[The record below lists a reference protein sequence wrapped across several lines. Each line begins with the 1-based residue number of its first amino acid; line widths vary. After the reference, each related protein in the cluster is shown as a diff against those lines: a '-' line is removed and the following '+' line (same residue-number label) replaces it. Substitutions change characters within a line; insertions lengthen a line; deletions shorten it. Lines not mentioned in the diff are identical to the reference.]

1 VYVLLFNLWLVCG
14 RPMDWGGR
22 EEVKAAVVDALRRGE
37 SVLLVAPTGWGK
49 TTLAVEVARE
59 MARERPVVYLTPTL
73 TLAVEKVWPLLRG
86 AGSVILTAGA
96 TAPGMCPR
104 GFKHYPQRLC
114 GRCPLRKSADVK
126 LPDEATY
133 SDLVELTPVDACP
146 YWVQRGVERSYRIRV
161 GHFGR
166 LRHLYTPGA
175 LVVVDEVHEV
185 FMPAIHRV
193 ELSDFGAA
201 VSDVGALRE
210 WVEAALERAVAE
222 EELERLYYLRDLMSK
237 PAVWIEV
244 EDGAAVLYAA
254 ELRGLPREAQVF
266 GLTATPPPTPLE
278 QWRVVK
284 VEGVKKR
291 ALLYG
296 GECFYYSALE
306 RLGGEEW
313 FARAVEPL
321 YDLLKERSTAVFAP
335 AHIRRMLRYTPLSDL
350 VARGLAVVFEA
361 WGRYRVG
368 IDLVDFDAVLVFW
381 PSLHISARRALA
393 ARGVD
398 PDAVELVNAV
408 QLAGRARR
416 AEVVV
421 FADCRYAR
429 HRQYLEQ
436 FYELGEVG

>member
-1 VYVLLFNLWLVCG
+1 
-14 RPMDWGGR
+14 MDWGGR
-22 EEVKAAVVDALRRGE
+22 EEVKTVVLEALRRGE
-37 SVLLVAPTGWGK
+37 NVLLVAPTGWGK
-49 TTLAVEVARE
+49 TTLAAEVARE
-59 MARERPVVYLTPTL
+59 VARERPVVYLTPTL

-86 AGSVILTAGA
+86 AGSAILTAGA

-126 LPDEATY
+126 PPAETTY
-133 SDLVELTPVDACP
+133 SDLVELTPEDVCP
-146 YWVQRGVERSYRIRV
+146 YWVQRAVEKTYRIRV

-175 LVVVDEVHEV
+175 LVIVDEVHEL

-193 ELSDFGAA
+193 ELSDFGVTAT
-201 VSDVGALRE
+201 DVGALRE

-222 EELERLYYLRDLMSK
+222 EELERLYYLRDLLSK
-237 PAVWIEV
+237 PAVWIEEGEEGGV
-244 EDGAAVLYAA
+244 VLYAA
-254 ELRGLPREAQVF
+254 ELRNLPREAQVF
-266 GLTATPPPTPLE
+266 GLTATPPPAPFE
-278 QWRVVK
+278 GWRVVK
-284 VEGVKKR
+284 VEGPKR
-291 ALLYG
+291 KALLYG

-306 RLGGEEW
+306 RYGGEEW

-321 YDLLKERSTAVFAP
+321 YGLLKDRVAAIFAP
-335 AHIRRMLRYTPLSDL
+335 AYVRRMLRYTPLFDL
-350 VARGLAVVFEA
+350 VVRGLAVVFEA

-368 IDLVDFDAVLVFW
+368 VDLVDFDAVLVFW

-421 FADCRYAR
+421 FADCRYTK

-436 FYELGEVG
+436 FYHLEEVG

>member
-1 VYVLLFNLWLVCG
+1 
-14 RPMDWGGR
+14 MDWGGR
-22 EEVKAAVVDALRRGE
+22 EEVKAVVVEALRRGE
-37 SVLLVAPTGWGK
+37 NVLLVAPTGWGK
-49 TTLAVEVARE
+49 TTLATEVARE
-59 MARERPVVYLTPTL
+59 VARERPVVYLTPTL

-86 AGSVILTAGA
+86 VCSAILTAGA

-104 GFKHYPQRLC
+104 GFRHYSQRLC
-114 GRCPLRKSADVK
+114 GRCPLRKAADVK
-126 LPDEATY
+126 LPAEATY
-133 SDLVELTPVDACP
+133 SDLVALAPVDACP
-146 YWVQRGVERSYRIRV
+146 YWVQRAVEKTYRIRV

-175 LVVVDEVHEV
+175 LVVVDEVHEA

-193 ELSDFGAA
+193 ELSDFGVA
-201 VSDVGALRE
+201 VWDVGALRE
-210 WVEAALERAVAE
+210 WVEAALEGAVAE
-222 EELERLYYLRDLMSK
+222 EELERLYYLRELLSK
-237 PAVWIEV
+237 PAVWVEEG
-244 EDGAAVLYAA
+244 EDGNAVLYAA

-266 GLTATPPPTPLE
+266 GLTATPPPTPFE
-278 QWRVVK
+278 GWRVVK
-284 VEGVKKR
+284 VESVKKR
-291 ALLYG
+291 ALLY

-306 RLGGEEW
+306 RFGGEEW

-321 YDLLKERSTAVFAP
+321 YGLLKERVTAIFAP
-335 AHIRRMLRYTPLSDL
+335 AYVRRILRYTPLADL

-368 IDLVDFDAVLVFW
+368 VDLVDFDAVLVFW

-416 AEVVV
+416 AEVAV
-421 FADCRYAR
+421 FADCRYAK

-436 FYELGEVG
+436 FYHLEEVG

>member
-1 VYVLLFNLWLVCG
+1 
-14 RPMDWGGR
+14 MDWGESVEAR
-22 EEVKAAVVDALRRGE
+22 RQEVKAAVVESLRRGE
-37 SVLLVAPTGWGK
+37 NVLLVAPTGWGK
-49 TTLAVEVARE
+49 TTLAAEVARE
-59 MARERPVVYLTPTL
+59 IARERPVVYLTPTL

-86 AGSVILTAGA
+86 AGSAILTAGA

-104 GFKHYPQRLC
+104 GFRHYPQRMC
-114 GRCPLRKSADVK
+114 GRCPLRKAADVK

-133 SDLVELTPVDACP
+133 SDLVELTPEDACP
-146 YWVQRGVERSYRIRV
+146 YWVQRAVEKAYRIRV

-175 LVVVDEVHEV
+175 LVIIDEVHEA

-193 ELSDFGAA
+193 ELSDFGVAA
-201 VSDVGALRE
+201 SDVGALRE
-210 WVEAALERAVAE
+210 WVEAALERVTAE
-222 EELERLYYLRDLMSK
+222 EELERLYYLRDLLSK

-244 EDGAAVLYAA
+244 EDGGAVLYAA
-254 ELRGLPREAQVF
+254 ELRGLPREAQIF
-266 GLTATPPPTPLE
+266 GLTATPPPMPLE
-278 QWRVVK
+278 QWRVIK

-306 RLGGEEW
+306 RYGGEEW

-321 YDLLKERSTAVFAP
+321 YGLLKDRYTAIFAP
-335 AHIRRMLRYTPLSDL
+335 AYVRRMLRYTPLSDL

-361 WGRYRVG
+361 WGKYRVG
-368 IDLVDFDAVLVFW
+368 VDLVDFDAVLVFW

-421 FADCRYAR
+421 FADCRYSK

-436 FYELGEVG
+436 FYELEEVG

>member
-1 VYVLLFNLWLVCG
+1 
-14 RPMDWGGR
+14 MDWGESVEAR
-22 EEVKAAVVDALRRGE
+22 RQEVKAVVLDALRRGE
-37 SVLLVAPTGWGK
+37 NVLLVAPTGWGK
-49 TTLAVEVARE
+49 TTLAAEVARE
-59 MARERPVVYLTPTL
+59 IAHERPVVYLTPTL

-86 AGSVILTAGA
+86 AGSAILTAGA

-114 GRCPLRKSADVK
+114 GRCPLRKAAEVK
-126 LPDEATY
+126 LPAEATY

-146 YWVQRGVERSYRIRV
+146 YWVQRAVEKTYRIRV

-166 LRHLYTPGA
+166 LRHLYTSGA
-175 LVVVDEVHEV
+175 LVVVDEVHEL

-193 ELSDFGAA
+193 ELSDFDVA

-222 EELERLYYLRDLMSK
+222 EELERLYYLRDLLSK
-237 PAVWIEV
+237 PAVWVEEG
-244 EDGAAVLYAA
+244 EDGNAVLYAA
-254 ELRGLPREAQVF
+254 ELRGLPREAQVL
-266 GLTATPPPTPLE
+266 GLTATPPPTPFE
-278 QWRVVK
+278 GWRVVK

-306 RLGGEEW
+306 QFGGEEW

-321 YDLLKERSTAVFAP
+321 YNLLKERVTAIFAP
-335 AHIRRMLRYTPLSDL
+335 AYVRRMLRYTPLADL
-350 VARGLAVVFEA
+350 VARGFAEVFEA

-368 IDLVDFDAVLVFW
+368 VDLVDFDAVLVFW

-416 AEVVV
+416 ADVVV

>member
-1 VYVLLFNLWLVCG
+1 
-14 RPMDWGGR
+14 MDWGGR
-22 EEVKAAVVDALRRGE
+22 EEVKATVVESLRRGE
-37 SVLLVAPTGWGK
+37 NVLLVAPTGWGK
-49 TTLAVEVARE
+49 TTLAAEVARE
-59 MARERPVVYLTPTL
+59 IARERPVVYLTPTL

-86 AGSVILTAGA
+86 AGSAILTAGA

-114 GRCPLRKSADVK
+114 GRCPLRKAADVK

-133 SDLVELTPVDACP
+133 SDLMELTPEDACP
-146 YWVQRGVERSYRIRV
+146 YWVQRAVEKTYRIRV

-175 LVVVDEVHEV
+175 LVIVDEVHEA
-185 FMPAIHRV
+185 FMPAIYRV
-193 ELSDFGAA
+193 ELSEFGAA

-222 EELERLYYLRDLMSK
+222 EELERLYYLRDLLSK
-237 PAVWIEV
+237 PAVWV
-244 EDGAAVLYAA
+244 EEGENGGAVLYAA

-266 GLTATPPPTPLE
+266 GLTATPPPMPFE

-284 VEGVKKR
+284 VEGVKRK

-306 RLGGEEW
+306 RFGGEEW
-313 FARAVEPL
+313 FSRAVEPL
-321 YDLLKERSTAVFAP
+321 YGLLKERSTAIFAP
-335 AHIRRMLRYTPLSDL
+335 AYVRRMLRYTPLADL

-361 WGRYRVG
+361 WGKYRVG
-368 IDLVDFDAVLVFW
+368 VDLVDFDAVLVFW

-416 AEVVV
+416 AEVFV

>member
-1 VYVLLFNLWLVCG
+1 
-14 RPMDWGGR
+14 MDWNENAEARYR
-22 EEVKAAVVDALRRGE
+22 EEIKAVVLDALRRGE

-49 TTLAVEVARE
+49 TTLAVEVAKE
-59 MARERPVVYLTPTL
+59 IARERPVVYLTPTL

-104 GFKHYPQRLC
+104 GFRHYPQRLC
-114 GRCPLRKSADVK
+114 GRCPLRKAADVK

-133 SDLVELTPVDACP
+133 GDLVELTPEDACP
-146 YWVQRGVERSYRIRV
+146 YWVQRAVEKTYRVRV

-175 LVVVDEVHEV
+175 LVIVDEVHEL

-193 ELSDFGAA
+193 ELSELGVGHATGQPGA

-210 WVEAALERAVAE
+210 WVEAALERAATE
-222 EELERLYYLRDLMSK
+222 EELERLYYLRDLLSK

-296 GECFYYSALE
+296 ECFYYSALE
-306 RLGGEEW
+306 RFGGEEW
-313 FARAVEPL
+313 FARAVQPL
-321 YDLLKERSTAVFAP
+321 YSLLKERVTAIFAP
-335 AHIRRMLRYTPLSDL
+335 AYIRRMLRYTPLSDL
-350 VARGLAVVFEA
+350 VARGFAVVFEA
-361 WGRYRVG
+361 WGKYRVG
-368 IDLVDFDAVLVFW
+368 VDLVDFDAVLVFW

-416 AEVVV
+416 AEVVI
-421 FADCRYAR
+421 FADCRYAK

-436 FYELGEVG
+436 FYHLEEVG

>member
-1 VYVLLFNLWLVCG
+1 
-14 RPMDWGGR
+14 MAWGGR
-22 EEVKAAVVDALRRGE
+22 EEVKAAVVEALRRGE
-37 SVLLVAPTGWGK
+37 NVLLVAPTGWGK
-49 TTLAVEVARE
+49 TTLAAEVARDI
-59 MARERPVVYLTPTL
+59 ARERPVVYVTPTL

-86 AGSVILTAGA
+86 AGSAILTAGA

-104 GFKHYPQRLC
+104 GFRHYPQRMC
-114 GRCPLRKSADVK
+114 GRCPLRKAADVK

-133 SDLVELTPVDACP
+133 SDLVEITPVDACP
-146 YWVQRGVERSYRIRV
+146 YWVQRAVEKGFRIRV

-175 LVVVDEVHEV
+175 LVIVDEVHEA

-193 ELSDFGAA
+193 ELSELGVA
-201 VSDVGALRE
+201 VADVGALRE
-210 WVEAALERAVAE
+210 WVEAALERATAE
-222 EELERLYYLRDLMSK
+222 EELERLYYLRDLLSK
-237 PAVWIEV
+237 PAVWIE
-244 EDGAAVLYAA
+244 EGEEGNAVLYAA

-266 GLTATPPPTPLE
+266 GLTATPPPMPLE

-284 VEGVKKR
+284 VEGPKRR

-306 RLGGEEW
+306 RYGGEEW
-313 FARAVEPL
+313 FARAVQPL
-321 YDLLKERSTAVFAP
+321 YGLLKDRYTAVFAP
-335 AHIRRMLRYTPLSDL
+335 AYVRRMLRYTPLSDL

-368 IDLVDFDAVLVFW
+368 VDLVDFDAVLVFW

-416 AEVVV
+416 AEVVI
-421 FADCRYAR
+421 FADCRYAK

-436 FYELGEVG
+436 FYELEEVG